1 MSGDDSRLKF
11 KCFSCDTGRGELED
25 LSTFDILVI
34 VHFHYTYIRGL
45 YTQKIKIFS
54 FSWRA
59 LNIYP
64 HLDKLFT
71 TRIRNLQNFCFVFC
85 TKSFQSN
92 ILFSWR
98 GKRNIYISRYQCFH
112 FSFGSQS
119 TSIAHFVSLFIRLYI
134 CMYVCNFDLTIM
146 LLCPPIHP
154 RLCVLVL

>member
-1 MSGDDSRLKF
+1 MFLTSEEGSSLCPAHVIWCMGPVCNAWNKISVPRRHRPPSFNCDIGRRNVLTDYNRMRGVGSRLKF
-11 KCFSCDTGRGELED
+11 KCFPVTLEEGIWKICQP
-25 LSTFDILVI
+25 LISFVI
-34 VHFHYTYIRGL
+34 VHLHYTYIRRL

-92 ILFSWR
+92 ILFS
-98 GKRNIYISRYQCFH
+98 
-112 FSFGSQS
+112 
-119 TSIAHFVSLFIRLYI
+119 
-134 CMYVCNFDLTIM
+134 
-146 LLCPPIHP
+146 
-154 RLCVLVL
+154 